1 MKTRTPPKK
10 RIKMPL
16 VVEVCSLQTE
26 IPTPMF
32 FCFFG
37 TTQWLRGYISSLTGT
52 KKGLAPI
59 ILLLSLF
66 SYIDFACFSA
76 WSTMFY
82 TLSQQK
88 EKQKIKW
95 NFCFSL
101 SDEQQLDIVGCKF
114 KVASFTS
121 LFFSLLCPRCSPIR
135 HPQSH
140 PFSSAYYSRRSCT
153 RV

>member
-1 MKTRTPPKK
+1 MVLVVWEMERAAMHHQCQRHSDSVYIEELQINQEYENQNPPKK

-66 SYIDFACFSA
+66 FIYRLCLFLGVIYDVLHTVTAERETKNKMEFLF
-76 WSTMFY
+76 
-82 TLSQQK
+82 LSLG
-88 EKQKIKW
+88 W
-95 NFCFSL
+95 TAAGYCRL
-101 SDEQQLDIVGCKF
+101 
-114 KVASFTS
+114 
-121 LFFSLLCPRCSPIR
+121 
-135 HPQSH
+135 
-140 PFSSAYYSRRSCT
+140 
-153 RV
+153 